1 MLRHSETW
9 EGMISNL
16 GDAWDQLKLR
26 VGRGGFFEEEPA
38 CRFSRSD
45 WRLGRGRNPGPPR
58 WARGSQDRSA
68 LPKLRWTGWKK
79 IGREIA
85 NLFGSDSTMWGLVAF
100 TGALAARLKKSANPL
115 VDTGRKHQSVTY
127 VVEV

>member
-1 MLRHSETW
+1 MVLRIARPIRHPKTGIFVPAARPRRPSFGGGEDEEKISLGTRDPGEAKSCMLRHSETW

-45 WRLGRGRNPGPPR
+45 
-58 WARGSQDRSA
+58 
-68 LPKLRWTGWKK
+68 
-79 IGREIA
+79 
-85 NLFGSDSTMWGLVAF
+85 
-100 TGALAARLKKSANPL
+100 
-115 VDTGRKHQSVTY
+115 
-127 VVEV
+127 